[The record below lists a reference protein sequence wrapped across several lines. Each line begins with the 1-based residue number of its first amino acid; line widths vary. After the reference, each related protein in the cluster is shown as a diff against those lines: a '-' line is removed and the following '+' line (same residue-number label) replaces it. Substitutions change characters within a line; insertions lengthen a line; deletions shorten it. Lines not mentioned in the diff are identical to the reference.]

1 MKTKIFDPRTKTN
14 KILDDRGDEIQKIYK
29 YYIEDLD
36 RLPSSIIPDDVRY
49 NKNKNKIKFKKN
61 RISKKKTKNNQ
72 FIHYQSIVGNP
83 TSQLY
88 KILKSYRG
96 KQVKLDLI
104 GYNGDI
110 KTKTVTIPSSKF
122 GSVWGGKQGIFH
134 WLQIDSDEYYFGQ
147 ENDNFD
153 LDSQSTLNIYEYPS
167 VKGKKHSQKYAE
179 GFSHCV
185 LTAPHE
191 WILENLENQEPGSSG
206 WVKWNRKKN
215 WMEKRNHPK
224 EGIKGGFIKTFEQGI
239 PEDKLQFVC
248 DKIHT
253 DFKIDIPSQ
262 YHKDNHRTHEIKT
275 KNRSSYKVF
284 EYLNVRLNHCE
295 FDEYSKIGD
304 EILVSYQE
312 IKRIKKELDEKNE
325 YHVWNGDDNIYKL
338 TTLDKSYLVESEYKK
353 VMDEFKEKN
362 NLDLD
367 HYYIYHNR
375 DRELSE
381 FVISHINTNQ
391 SRNFVKGQE
400 EIDLLEKIETLKD
413 YEEFSIEELKENKV
427 TNKKLKKKI
436 RDRKINNPKWWRHI
450 DMTKSY
456 ARSQSCKYYEGF
468 LGKIMDFRECDQ
480 IEKLGIYVIDNID
493 FSACKFPI
501 LDMMNAYHNKVA
513 YPSPELKFLKEKG
526 IQFDILCGCWGTR
539 FDMDLYD
546 ERLMEREKIND
557 DPSSGTEEPQ
567 HYKKFYGKCMS
578 YYDTSNTKFKCD
590 TLDFAEIIQHYNPES
605 EINFDKDGKYG
616 IITSSVKNP
625 KHHSHIACFINSYAR
640 ISIMEQLCLFE
651 DVQDILRVNV
661 DGIFFKKSA
670 KFSFLKDKG
679 SDLFIEKEG
688 IDKFNQDEEYYVDT
702 RSWSREDCETG
713 EKVIGKYQPYYHR
726 EVHLGPGGTG
736 KTHNLLVDKGLVNV
750 LFVSPTYKLKRNKMK
765 EYDCQGEVHAGLT
778 ITPNDK
784 NKSRIDNIKNYNV
797 LVIDEISMLSN
808 KKKQEIIKNY
818 PDHKIIFCGDVGYQ
832 LPPFDPDLP
841 EGEYIE
847 EFQCEDGWFIKQ
859 YGVEDMKRCKCER
872 LKRRLIKIRELID
885 EDEYNI
891 DLTQKLD
898 WAKILRME
906 KNKVDVNFMKENYN
920 YKEDLVIARS
930 HRMCDKYNEIL
941 KEHPKYKILKTSEK
955 YSNGE
960 MVCDLDTSSLSK
972 EHYELRNCYTIHA
985 IQGETATG
993 KLFIELNN
1001 VSDLRMLYT
1010 ALSRAEY
1017 LDQIYLIDTF

>member
-1 MKTKIFDPRTKTN
+1 M
-14 KILDDRGDEIQKIYK
+14 G
-29 YYIEDLD
+29 

-49 NKNKNKIKFKKN
+49 NTKKKKITFKKK
-61 RISKKKTKNNQ
+61 RTQKENNQ
-72 FIHYQSIVGNP
+72 FIHYQSIVGDP
-83 TSQLY
+83 TSQIY

-104 GYNGDI
+104 GYNGDT
-110 KTKTVTIPSSKF
+110 KTKIVTIPSAKF
-122 GSVWGGKQGIFH
+122 GSVWAGKQGIFH
-134 WLQIDSDEYYFGQ
+134 WLQLDSDEYYFGQ
-147 ENDNFD
+147 ENEDFD

-206 WVKWNRKKN
+206 WKNWNRKKN

-325 YHVWNGDDNIYKL
+325 YHCWNGDDNIYKL

-353 VMDEFKEKN
+353 VMDEFKEEN

-367 HYYIYHNR
+367 HYYIHHNR
-375 DRELSE
+375 DRALSE

-391 SRNFVKGQE
+391 SRNFVKSQE
-400 EIDLLEKIETLKD
+400 EIDSLETIKIEKFERTEIELLKEWEDMSLEELEEKFYGETGIPRLKSDRIKFEKIRLLLKN
-413 YEEFSIEELKENKV
+413 ERFHKG
-427 TNKKLKKKI
+427 
-436 RDRKINNPKWWRHI
+436 WRHI

-456 ARSQSCKYYEGF
+456 SRSQSCKYYEGF

-493 FSACKFPI
+493 FSSCKFPI
-501 LDMMNAYHNKVA
+501 LDMMNAYHNEVA

-526 IQFDILCGCWGTR
+526 IQFDIICGCWGTR

-546 ERLMEREKIND
+546 ERLMERENIND
-557 DPSSGTEEPQ
+557 LRSTEEPQ

-616 IITSSVKNP
+616 ISTSSVKNP

-670 KFSFLKDKG
+670 KFSLC
-679 SDLFIEKEG
+679 DLFIEKEG

-765 EYDCQGEVHAGLT
+765 EYGCQGEVHAGLT
-778 ITPNDK
+778 LTPNDK

-797 LVIDEISMLSN
+797 LVTDEISMLSN
-808 KKKQEIIKNY
+808 KKK
-818 PDHKIIFCGDVGYQ
+818 
-832 LPPFDPDLP
+832 
-841 EGEYIE
+841 
-847 EFQCEDGWFIKQ
+847 
-859 YGVEDMKRCKCER
+859 
-872 LKRRLIKIRELID
+872 
-885 EDEYNI
+885 
-891 DLTQKLD
+891 T
-898 WAKILRME
+898 
-906 KNKVDVNFMKENYN
+906 
-920 YKEDLVIARS
+920 
-930 HRMCDKYNEIL
+930 
-941 KEHPKYKILKTSEK
+941 
-955 YSNGE
+955 
-960 MVCDLDTSSLSK
+960 
-972 EHYELRNCYTIHA
+972 RN
-985 IQGETATG
+985 
-993 KLFIELNN
+993 N
-1001 VSDLRMLYT
+1001 
-1010 ALSRAEY
+1010 
-1017 LDQIYLIDTF
+1017 